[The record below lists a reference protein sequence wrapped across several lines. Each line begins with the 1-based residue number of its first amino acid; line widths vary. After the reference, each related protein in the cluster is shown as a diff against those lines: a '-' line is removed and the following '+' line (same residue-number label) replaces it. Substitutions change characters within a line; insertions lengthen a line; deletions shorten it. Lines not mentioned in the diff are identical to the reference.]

1 MSLKQTPDP
10 PGLSVI
16 AVFFNMRR
24 EAARTLHSLTRE
36 YQGIG
41 AGNGYEVIVIDNGSS
56 QPLSETETLSFGP
69 EFQYC
74 YVDAASPSPCETIN
88 KFTLKARFENVM
100 VIIDGARILSPGIA
114 RLAIAALGMFE
125 HPFIYTLA
133 MHIGDKPQNYL
144 VSEGY
149 NQAVEDKLLET
160 TGWEKNGYALF
171 PVSSVALS
179 SKAGFFSR
187 LAESNCFVVR
197 KDDFIKIGLYQSGF
211 KSPGGGLCNLEL
223 FNRMNAAGWMEPVM
237 LLGEATFHQFHGGVA
252 TNAPMERHPWE
263 AMEKEYMEI
272 TGQRYRGV
280 FRPPLYIGSYREE
293 CAGLYNAK

>member
-1 MSLKQTPDP
+1 MPPEQTPAT

-16 AVFFNMRR
+16 AIFFNMRR
-24 EAARTLHSLTRE
+24 EAARTLYSLTRG
-36 YQGIG
+36 YQGLG
-41 AGNGYEVIVIDNGSS
+41 GENEYEVIVIDNGSS
-56 QPLSETETLSFGP
+56 QPLSQDDVRSFGP
-69 EFQYC
+69 EFEYH
-74 YVDAASPSPCETIN
+74 YVDAANPSPCETIN
-88 KFTLKARFENVM
+88 KFALKARFENIM

-133 MHIGDKPQNYL
+133 MHIGNKPQNYL
-144 VSEGY
+144 VAEGY
-149 NQAVEDKLLET
+149 NQVVEDKLLEA

-179 SKAGFFSR
+179 SKRGFFSR
-187 LAESNCFVVR
+187 LNESNCFVAR
-197 KDDFIKIGLYQSGF
+197 KDDFIKAGLYQSRF

-223 FNRMNAAGWMEPVM
+223 FNRINATGWIQPVM

-272 TGQRYRGV
+272 VGERYREV
-280 FRPPLYIGSYREE
+280 FRPPLYLGSFHEE
-293 CAGLYNAK
+293 CAWLYNAK